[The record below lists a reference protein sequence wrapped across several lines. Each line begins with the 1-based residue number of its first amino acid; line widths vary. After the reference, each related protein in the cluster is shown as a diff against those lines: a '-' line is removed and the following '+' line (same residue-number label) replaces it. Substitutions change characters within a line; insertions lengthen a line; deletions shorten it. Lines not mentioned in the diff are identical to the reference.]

1 MTTGPGEAIRQRAEA
16 MVREHGSADCRGHFV
31 PEEPFCSV
39 APTGHQLCPSCQ
51 ALADEIAALLRESA
65 VLPPREP
72 QDTYNWGEPMPQYAV
87 LGNGVEAW
95 VELEQEERRGIER
108 RCIDKSGM
116 SISWRT
122 LRLVMHVLRAVKLR
136 HFREESATPRL
147 ASPGAEALRALVA
160 KWRET
165 GKTQRAEWLL
175 CADDLDAALGQAEA
189 RAPQEECTCGD
200 GSDEVCW
207 RGHVIAG
214 DCFGMTPDPWVCH
227 EFSEGERCSSKGHV
241 CEQHTERVADT
252 IERAWLAE
260 CDRRSRAVE
269 APRHSGLDHVVD
281 LPDKHPL
288 RIRAEKAERERDAM
302 RVALQL
308 IDRGDVDETRWDLI
322 KSALASPAPA
332 AEDGKT

>member
-1 MTTGPGEAIRQRAEA
+1 
-16 MVREHGSADCRGHFV
+16 V
-31 PEEPFCSV
+31 
-39 APTGHQLCPSCQ
+39 
-51 ALADEIAALLRESA
+51 
-65 VLPPREP
+65 
-72 QDTYNWGEPMPQYAV
+72 
-87 LGNGVEAW
+87 
-95 VELEQEERRGIER
+95 
-108 RCIDKSGM
+108 
-116 SISWRT
+116 
-122 LRLVMHVLRAVKLR
+122 
-136 HFREESATPRL
+136 
-147 ASPGAEALRALVA
+147 EALRAL
-160 KWRET
+160 
-165 GKTQRAEWLL
+165 L
-175 CADDLDAALGQAEA
+175 
-189 RAPQEECTCGD
+189 EE
-200 GSDEVCW
+200 VVL
-207 RGHVIAG
+207 VINYDPPA
-214 DCFGMTPDPWVCH
+214 CQTPKGAWVCH